1 MGESKSRIE
10 PVTCPDCGVRGE
22 VRLAQSGFK
31 NNFPNVVQC
40 KHRQGMAVVT
50 CPSLRPEIDAGT
62 QDTAKASKTHQR
74 ASRNV
79 STGRC
84 SAAAGFRRNLSLNDA
99 ATWEGSM
106 ADADALHIGENSP
119 DKSPSSFCTKS
130 QTLKVLKCGV

>member
-50 CPSLRPEIDAGT
+50 CPSLRPEIDAAHKN
-62 QDTAKASKTHQR
+62 TAKASKTHQR
-74 ASRNV
+74 ASLSQHGSV
-79 STGRC
+79 WCRC
-84 SAAAGFRRNLSLNDA
+84 RISAKP
-99 ATWEGSM
+99 E
-106 ADADALHIGENSP
+106 
-119 DKSPSSFCTKS
+119 S
-130 QTLKVLKCGV
+130 Q

>member
-50 CPSLRPEIDAGT
+50 CPSLRPEIDAAHKNCKS
-62 QDTAKASKTHQR
+62 QQ
-74 ASRNV
+74 NPP
-79 STGRC
+79 
-84 SAAAGFRRNLSLNDA
+84 AGFPKSARVGVVPLQNF
-99 ATWEGSM
+99 
-106 ADADALHIGENSP
+106 GE
-119 DKSPSSFCTKS
+119 T
-130 QTLKVLKCGV
+130 